1 VRVLFASALLAACL
15 AAAASTQSREGGQQP
30 TFRTGTNLVQVDALV
45 SDASGNPVSD
55 LTADD
60 FEITDDGAPVA
71 VTAFRFV
78 SAEAAAHWR
87 DDVISPI
94 RTVDDEA
101 REAAVDGV
109 RVFAIFFDEYHV
121 ARGNAFRAVPALVQ
135 FVRTLPPAD
144 LVAVY
149 GVMDSARDVRYT
161 RDRAPVVQRIE
172 AFAGR
177 MGDYFPPKYPAE
189 EEHLRHP
196 RDIETLRTQV
206 SDSAL
211 RAIVTHL
218 GAISD
223 RRKSIIL
230 VAEKVGFPGSF
241 ADSAQYLFDMLGDAN
256 RVNVSLYPVD
266 PGGLRIGVQRTAGM
280 PAIEMFRSLAEQT
293 GGSAIVNRNDL
304 TGALAQVS
312 RDASAYYLL
321 GYVSAHPADGKF
333 HTIAIRV
340 KRRGVSVRARNGY
353 LAFKNDDVRT
363 ETPAPAVPAEI
374 DKALARL
381 AEQLRPAG
389 DELIL
394 PKRAFES
401 AAANGSAGRVLS
413 DAATATAPLVGAPSF
428 VILHGVQP
436 EERAARPEFARSAR
450 IAVRAAIPVDAA
462 PAVTATLLGR
472 TGQELAKLPVTALS
486 GRAEATLTLANV
498 GPGDYVVRLV
508 GERGGDRTEQYVALR
523 VLR

>member
-1 VRVLFASALLAACL
+1 MRALTICGFVALITALQAA
-15 AAAASTQSREGGQQP
+15 QQP

-45 SDASGNPVSD
+45 SDGSGNPASD

-60 FEITDDGAPVA
+60 FEITDDGTPAA

-78 SAEAAAHWR
+78 SADAAQWR
-87 DDVISPI
+87 DDAISPI

-101 REAAVDGV
+101 REAALDGV
-109 RVFAIFFDEYHV
+109 RVFAIFLDEYHV
-121 ARGNAFRAVPALVQ
+121 TRGNAFRAVPALVQ
-135 FVRTLPPAD
+135 FVRTLPAAD

-149 GVMDSARDVRYT
+149 GVMDSVRDVRYT
-161 RDRAPVVQRIE
+161 RDRAPVLQRIQV
-172 AFAGR
+172 FAGR

-211 RAIVTHL
+211 EAIVTHL

-223 RRKSIIL
+223 RRKSLIL
-230 VAEKVGFPGSF
+230 VAEKVGFASSLT
-241 ADSAQYLFDMLGDAN
+241 DSAEYLLGMIGAAN

-266 PGGLRIGVQRTAGM
+266 PGGLRVGVQRTAGM
-280 PAIEMFRSLAEQT
+280 PPIEMLKSLAEQT
-293 GGSAIVNRNDL
+293 AGRAIVNRNDL
-304 TGALAQVS
+304 AGALAQVS

-321 GYVSAHPADGKF
+321 GFVSAHPTDGKF
-333 HTIAIRV
+333 HKIAIRV
-340 KRRGVSVRARNGY
+340 KRRGVTVRARAGY
-353 LAFKNDDVRT
+353 LAFKGDDVRT
-363 ETPAPAVPAEI
+363 ETAPAVPAEI

-394 PKRAFES
+394 PRRAFES
-401 AAANGSAGRVLS
+401 AAANTSASVG
-413 DAATATAPLVGAPSF
+413 TPPLVGAPSF
-428 VILHGVQP
+428 VVLHGLQP
-436 EERAARPEFARSAR
+436 EERAVRPEFARSQR
-450 IAVRAAIPVDAA
+450 VAVRALIPTDAP
-462 PAVTATLLGR
+462 PALTATLLGR
-472 TGQELAKLPVTALS
+472 TGQELAKLPVTVTP
-486 GRAEATLTLANV
+486 GRAETTLALANV

-508 GERGGDRTEQYVALR
+508 AERGGDLTEQYIALR